1 MPSEPASDAVHLVR
15 VWTFSKRTALKPLS
29 WALLAPPCTGAPVTT
44 VDFDFL
50 ARDTPGNRKKIRA
63 VAEDLQV
70 IAMQPF
76 FPASNMFRLIG
87 GPVQVDIL
95 FAISGSSFNRE
106 RASAKEIVVLGRR
119 LLVSSLESIIASR
132 KKAGRAK
139 DKAVIPILEETRK
152 VIKALGRKES

>member
-1 MPSEPASDAVHLVR
+1 MPSEPASDTVHLVR
-15 VWTFSKRTALKPLS
+15 VWDVLKKNSLEAIIVGLTGAALH
-29 WALLAPPCTGAPVTT
+29 GAPVTT

-70 IAMQPF
+70 VAMQPF

-119 LLVSSLESIIASR
+119 LLVSSLENIIASK